1 MAAREAAEALSKKA
15 TEETA
20 TLKSKA
26 KLFVAKMKDEKAA
39 LSGELEATKA
49 AMAEQASSDET
60 KNRHLGDQVESL
72 RTQLADAQG
81 DMQSKDAATEE
92 AYTSRDTRLGE
103 LEGKVASL
111 EGQLENANQDC
122 AAFQNA
128 IGVKESAMVAAQDE
142 LEQVRA
148 MEAANTLA
156 ITGLN
161 DHVRSG
167 SQENERLSK
176 RLQEA
181 DTRLQE
187 QSLAVQRSTNESK
200 LLSADMTA
208 QIQQL
213 TGRCN
218 DLEANKASLSAD
230 GSLLQVNLE
239 AAERERLDWQKR
251 LADGEALLRSE
262 RSALQDKKKQT
273 KAYIGSLT
281 R

>member
-1 MAAREAAEALSKKA
+1 METRRAASKDLHLAGSTAAHSDWR
-15 TEETA
+15 TA
-20 TLKSKA
+20 DTT
-26 KLFVAKMKDEKAA
+26 V
-39 LSGELEATKA
+39 
-49 AMAEQASSDET
+49 ASSDET

-81 DMQSKDAATEE
+81 VMQSKDAATEE

-103 LEGKVASL
+103 LEGKVVSL

-122 AAFQNA
+122 AALQNA

-176 RLQEA
+176 RLQDA

-187 QSLAVQRSTNESK
+187 QSLAVQRSANESK
-200 LLSADMTA
+200 LVSADMAA